1 MRKPFTNVGPGD
13 SIREELEHY
22 GWDQKDLADIMGM
35 TEKHIRQL
43 ARNKVPVTY
52 ETACQLSKTFKQSP
66 QFWLNLDAN
75 YRQRLQGA
83 LLYKHPDKCPI
94 RHVAASRSIDS

>member
-66 QFWLNLDAN
+66 PVLAESRCKLSPTASGGFIIQAP
-75 YRQRLQGA
+75 RQVSDTPCSSKQK
-83 LLYKHPDKCPI
+83 Y
-94 RHVAASRSIDS
+94 